1 MFKYSCESCR
11 MGLYTSSARAESGQ
25 VVPLV
30 ALLIG
35 LSAGATLILVHLG
48 AAATDQAR
56 AQTAADAAALGA
68 VFDGLQAAAELAE
81 ANGARLERLDH
92 SDELV
97 AASVWFGDRRAT
109 AHAAPLFP
117 SASAGLAPPMI
128 RAIAEA
134 ERLLGEPVPIVS
146 GYRSRSEQQALW
158 DARHSNPYPVA
169 APGSSNHERGV
180 AIDIPS
186 SFVGRLRQVAALVGL
201 CQPLPVT
208 DPVHFEMCRTTA
220 TR

>member
-1 MFKYSCESCR
+1 
-11 MGLYTSSARAESGQ
+11 
-25 VVPLV
+25 
-30 ALLIG
+30 
-35 LSAGATLILVHLG
+35 
-48 AAATDQAR
+48 
-56 AQTAADAAALGA
+56 
-68 VFDGLQAAAELAE
+68 
-81 ANGARLERLDH
+81 
-92 SDELV
+92 
-97 AASVWFGDRRAT
+97 
-109 AHAAPLFP
+109 
-117 SASAGLAPPMI
+117 MI

-169 APGSSNHERGV
+169 TPGSSNHERGV

-186 SFVGRLRQVAALVGL
+186 SFVDRLRQVAALVGL
-201 CQPLPVT
+201 CQPLPVA